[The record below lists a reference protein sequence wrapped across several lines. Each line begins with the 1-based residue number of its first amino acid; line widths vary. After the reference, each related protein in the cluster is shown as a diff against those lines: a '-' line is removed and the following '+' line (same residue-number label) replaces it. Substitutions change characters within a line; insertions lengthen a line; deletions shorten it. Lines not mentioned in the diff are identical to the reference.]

1 MNQIEYYSYRR
12 TGGPDTYVL
21 PYKLLTETLTPC
33 TCQQTLRHSLSS
45 RDRWSSSGGTRF
57 RTNWGACAVAS
68 AAAQTRPSQPLP
80 RSQPRMC
87 PSSTLGRCGT
97 IGHITL
103 NRTWTIDEAYGE
115 RKPQIKNTHRV
126 HTGFNLAAIVKGREG
141 AVNSATSLATV
152 LSRYN
157 VRHSRKGRWRVTK
170 ASEKPYPPPPGTT
183 GFRAYASRGLMAGGM
198 GARDV
203 GNCSSLYTDY
213 GSRLYRETSRVLRLS
228 DRGASFPVVFNSFES
243 VAYSTL

>member
-45 RDRWSSSGGTRF
+45 RDWWSSSGGTRF

-103 NRTWTIDEAYGE
+103 SRTWTIDEAYGE

-141 AVNSATSLATV
+141 AVGSWFFVFYSDHTQTVRLCGKRPYLWLPLASSSTI
-152 LSRYN
+152 SY
-157 VRHSRKGRWRVTK
+157 SQI
-170 ASEKPYPPPPGTT
+170 P
-183 GFRAYASRGLMAGGM
+183 MA
-198 GARDV
+198 
-203 GNCSSLYTDY
+203 
-213 GSRLYRETSRVLRLS
+213 
-228 DRGASFPVVFNSFES
+228 P
-243 VAYSTL
+243 